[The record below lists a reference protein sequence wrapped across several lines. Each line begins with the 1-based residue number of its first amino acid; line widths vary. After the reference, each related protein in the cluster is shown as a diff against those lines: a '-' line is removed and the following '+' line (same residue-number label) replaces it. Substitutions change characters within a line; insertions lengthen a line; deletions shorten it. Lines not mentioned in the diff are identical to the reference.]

1 MATVRRLGGR
11 TVLVADA
18 QDAPLDLR
26 GLKDLLMEGHG
37 AGASCVV
44 VDTALLEPRFFDL
57 RSGVAGEILQATV
70 TYQLP
75 MAVVGPLPE
84 PAASSS
90 AFAALV
96 RESNRGRHHWF
107 AADLHDLETRLHAVG
122 P

>member
-1 MATVRRLGGR
+1 MAVVRQVGGR

-18 QDAPLDLR
+18 HGLPLDATAI
-26 GLKDLLMEGHG
+26 KDLLLEGHA
-37 AGASCVV
+37 AGAAWLVV
-44 VDTALLEPRFFDL
+44 ETVRLEPAFFDL

-75 MAVVGPLPE
+75 LAIIGPLPE

-96 RESNRGRHHWF
+96 RESNRGSHHWF
-107 AADLHDLETRLHAVG
+107 AGSLEQLEARFAG
-122 P
+122 RE